1 MVTIPDKL
9 KVLEALKE
17 IWPQRFDD
25 GLEIDQ
31 IDGFFYWG
39 VCRTGLRESV
49 IDIIRKLDD
58 EHPEWNAILE
68 LRQAGTQDSIPL
80 TPHER
85 ELASAF
91 LRDLAQMGQ
100 IELDA
105 MTEIPNFSSWL
116 SGGSSM
122 RMRDAVFARDSLDC
136 IPGRGNAKY
145 QLDRVH
151 LGVSA
156 GSWTGERVELVLR
169 QRIALSQVEDPHW
182 YDRAE
187 QDVNKSIIGNS
198 NTRRVF
204 FETSFHDK
212 GDVFPYPLFQPGFG
226 SYDGFMPRP
235 VVLKTP
241 LIAISINYPLPRE
254 GITATLYDASVV
266 QTEGWNKLLIG
277 KETEVE
283 RHTVIRT
290 WATALL
296 QVSGMTLRDAMREVE
311 NITGESTSDARF
323 NANRLNL
330 VARVPEAKPFVFSR
344 L

>member
-9 KVLEALKE
+9 QVLEALKE

-25 GLEIDQ
+25 ELEIDQ

-49 IDIIRKLDD
+49 IDVIRKLDD

-68 LRQAGTQDSIPL
+68 MREARNQDSIPL

-91 LRDLAQMGQ
+91 LRDLAQIGQ

-105 MTEIPNFSSWL
+105 LTEIPNFSSWL
-116 SGGSSM
+116 TGSRSM
-122 RMRDAVFARDSLDC
+122 RMRDAVFARDNLDC
-136 IPGRGNAKY
+136 NAVQANAKY

-151 LGVSA
+151 LGVLA
-156 GSWTGERVELVLR
+156 GSWTGERVERVLR
-169 QRIALSQVEDPHW
+169 QRIELSRAEDPHW
-182 YDRAE
+182 YDRSE
-187 QDVNKSIIGNS
+187 QTVNKGLTGKK
-198 NTRRVF
+198 NTPRVF

-212 GDVFPYPLFQPGFG
+212 GDAFPYPLFQPGFW
-226 SYDGFMPRP
+226 SNDGFMPKP
-235 VVLKTP
+235 VILTTP
-241 LIAISINYPLPRE
+241 LIAFSINYPLPRE
-254 GITATLYDASVV
+254 GIIATLYNASVI
-266 QTEGWNKLLIG
+266 QTEGWNKFLIG

-290 WATALL
+290 WAIALL
-296 QVSGMTLRDAMREVE
+296 AVSGMKLRDAMREVE

-323 NANRLNL
+323 NVNRQKLI
-330 VARVPEAKPFVFSR
+330 ARVPEAKPFVFSR

>member
-17 IWPQRFDD
+17 IWPQRFDN
-25 GLEIDQ
+25 GLEVDQ
-31 IDGFFYWG
+31 IDAFFYWG
-39 VCRTGLRESV
+39 VCRTGFGESV
-49 IDIIRKLDD
+49 VDVIRKLDN
-58 EHPEWNAILE
+58 EHPEWNAISD
-68 LRQAGTQDSIPL
+68 LREAGTQESLPL
-80 TPHER
+80 TPDER
-85 ELASAF
+85 KLAIAY
-91 LRDLAQMGQ
+91 LRDMHQMGQ
-100 IELDA
+100 IELEA
-105 MTEIPNFSSWL
+105 MMEIPNFPSWL
-116 SGGSSM
+116 LGGRSM
-122 RMRDAVFARDSLDC
+122 RMRDAVFARDGLDC
-136 IPGRGNAKY
+136 NSERTNGKY

-151 LGVSA
+151 LGVLA

-169 QRIALSQVEDPHW
+169 QRIALSRVEDPHW
-182 YDRAE
+182 YERAE
-187 QDVNKSIIGNS
+187 QDVNKSIIGKS

-212 GDVFPYPLFQPGFG
+212 GDVFPYPLFQPGFR
-226 SYDGFMPRP
+226 SNDGFMPRP

-241 LIAISINYPLPRE
+241 LIAVSINYPLPRE
-254 GITATLYDASVV
+254 GIIATLYNASVV

-311 NITGESTSDARF
+311 NITEESTSDARF
-323 NANRLNL
+323 NANRLDL